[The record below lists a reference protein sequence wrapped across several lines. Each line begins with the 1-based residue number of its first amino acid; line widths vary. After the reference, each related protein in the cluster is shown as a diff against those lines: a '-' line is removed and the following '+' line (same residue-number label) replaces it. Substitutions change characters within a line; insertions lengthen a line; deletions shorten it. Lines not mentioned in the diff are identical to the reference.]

1 MNGSVEVRMVEAL
14 ERIADSLECLHED
27 MQDIKDAALGREN
40 YYDDEGVRQTHDVA
54 REIHGYVYTD

>member
-1 MNGSVEVRMVEAL
+1 MNGSIEVRMVEAL

-27 MQDIKDAALGREN
+27 MQDIKDATLGREN
-40 YYDDEGVRQTHDVA
+40 YYDDEGVRQTRDVA

>member
-1 MNGSVEVRMVEAL
+1 MNGSIEVRMVEAL

-40 YYDDEGVRQTHDVA
+40 YYDDEGVRRTQDVA